1 MSTIARCY
9 SSHLPYHQDCMDYR
23 PRTNRPHILFA
34 FIKNHGKALRRTGDI
49 SALSTREKLE
59 VRASFEGQAD
69 DEGITG
75 VEVNEEERFLNET

>member
-1 MSTIARCY
+1 MRNVQRVA
-9 SSHLPYHQDCMDYR
+9 Q
-23 PRTNRPHILFA
+23 
-34 FIKNHGKALRRTGDI
+34 KALRRTGDI

-59 VRASFEGQAD
+59 VRASFVEGQAD